1 MIWLRSGV
9 RETAAVLARHVLPYV
24 EVSRNGVLEPVSGTK
39 SGQDRPA
46 SPRRWRH
53 GASSGVE
60 ALAVP
65 SLVEVQKVMK
75 SFRKNSVREPC
86 SQARDF
92 VVHESSWHAP
102 REFVEP
108 ARTTRPALEPWVETP
123 YRQLFAQSAAAMLLL
138 DPWGDLVLDANGA
151 ASSLLERPLDQLI
164 GRRAS
169 ALHPSQLAYLQVFTE
184 EILERGQARSELL
197 ELRRADGSRKVLEYA
212 ATRVDLGSRTLIFA
226 VVDDLQSRRLRCA
239 RREAVQRIRRGDAW
253 WRDVEHFFRD
263 LEREN
268 RLILSAAGEGI
279 YGVNADGIT
288 TFVNPAAERVLGW
301 TAEEMVGRT
310 MHELVHHTHADGAH
324 YPQEDCPIYA
334 AFRDGTVHRV
344 DNEVFWSKDGEP
356 VFVEYTSTPIRDRGV
371 LIGAVVV
378 FRDITPRREAEERL
392 RAALAEV
399 NQLRQ
404 RLEMENAYLQEEI
417 RTERAFDGIIGT
429 SAPTR
434 KIIEQIELV
443 APTSANVLIVG
454 ESGTGKELIAHA
466 IHSASSRSERPL
478 IRVNCAAIPRELFES
493 EFFGH
498 VRGAFTGALRDR
510 VGRFELA
517 DGGTLFLDEI
527 GEIPPELQSKLLCV
541 LQDGQ
546 VERVGEERT
555 RKVDVRVI
563 AATNRNLEEE
573 VRRGRFRQDLYFRLN
588 VFPIHS
594 VPLRERPDDI
604 APLAAEFVKR
614 ACMRAKK
621 TGVKLTQGDLR
632 SLLAYDWPGNVRELE
647 NVIERAVILG
657 HGGRLRLELPVRQK
671 IRDIPSP
678 RCETGPAEP
687 PGESVLTESQRRQRD
702 RENILAAL
710 EACNGKV
717 FGKGG
722 AAELMGIPPTTLSS
736 RMKILGINRAQ
747 LQRTPSA
754 DTA

>member
-1 MIWLRSGV
+1 MMKTFRKQPTSK
-9 RETAAVLARHVLPYV
+9 
-24 EVSRNGVLEPVSGTK
+24 PVSG
-39 SGQDRPA
+39 P
-46 SPRRWRH
+46 
-53 GASSGVE
+53 
-60 ALAVP
+60 
-65 SLVEVQKVMK
+65 
-75 SFRKNSVREPC
+75 
-86 SQARDF
+86 RDF
-92 VVHESSWHAP
+92 VVHELSWSAP

-108 ARTTRPALEPWVETP
+108 GRTARSDPDPWVETP
-123 YRQLFAQSAAAMLLL
+123 YRQLFAQSTAAMLLL
-138 DPWGDLVLDANGA
+138 DPWGDLVLDANA
-151 ASSLLERPLDQLI
+151 AAATLLERALDKLI
-164 GRRAS
+164 GDRAS
-169 ALHPSQLAYLQVFTE
+169 ALHPRQLADLQVFTQE
-184 EILERGQARSELL
+184 VLERGQARSELL
-197 ELRRADGSRKVLEYA
+197 ELRRSDGSRKVLEYA
-212 ATRVDLGSRTLIFA
+212 ATRVELGARTLIFA

-288 TFVNPAAERVLGW
+288 TFVNPAAERMLGW
-301 TAEEMVGRT
+301 TAGEMVGRM

-324 YPQEDCPIYA
+324 YPQEHCPIYA

-344 DNEVFWSKDGEP
+344 DSEVFWRKDGEP

-378 FRDITPRREAEERL
+378 FRDITPRREADERL

-429 SAPTR
+429 SAPIR

-454 ESGTGKELIAHA
+454 ESGTGKELIARA

-594 VPLRERPDDI
+594 VPLRERSDDI

-632 SLLAYDWPGNVRELE
+632 SMMAYDWPGNVRELE

-657 HGGRLRLELPVRQK
+657 HGGRLRLELPARHKVR
-671 IRDIPSP
+671 DLPSS
-678 RCETGPAEP
+678 RCAIGPAEP
-687 PGESVLTESQRRQRD
+687 PGELVVTESQRRQRD

-710 EACNGKV
+710 EACNGKI

-736 RMKILGINRAQ
+736 RMKVLGIARAR
-747 LQRTPSA
+747 LQGTRSDHTG
-754 DTA
+754 